1 MTIDD
6 EPAVPPHPTDP
17 ADEPQDESTGLPWPR
32 TWPGV
37 ERNVTALAWVAIT
50 ERPMV
55 AHPVRRSPFR

>member
-37 ERNVTALAWVAIT
+37 YAVVMICFVAWVVLLVVL
-50 ERPMV
+50 ERSYP
-55 AHPVRRSPFR
+55 

>member
-37 ERNVTALAWVAIT
+37 YVVVMICFVAWVVLLVVL
-50 ERPMV
+50 ER
-55 AHPVRRSPFR
+55 SFS